1 MRTHSRILLLG
12 VVWLLLGGLLA
23 VGLHVRLTGIGK
35 STNEFMDRQLPV
47 AAALE
52 NVRSQV
58 LQAQTTC
65 HRLARMTDPAE
76 GAAAV
81 KRLDNELW
89 GIEKGVSTLEQTIAD
104 STLRMAFRPVSD
116 AVASWHRSARQFQAE
131 RELALLQDAPAAGG
145 VEPRSLAD
153 LSEMFDVAQDGMR
166 SFMDGDLRPSL
177 LARAESTRTIVSAV
191 RNESLT
197 LIALGSVA
205 GCALTIFM
213 ARAVRTQQRTAAQA
227 QERQEF
233 EARVTAAMSMAQ
245 TEGEAMRLVESILE
259 DVQPALPAAVLVA
272 DSSRAHLHQAAA
284 TSAAAGC
291 TPLCGVRAP
300 AHCTAVRRGFDI
312 TFPSSRMFD
321 ACPHLRDRET
331 GPASATCVPITITGQ
346 HVGVLHAV
354 TPDGK
359 PLEAAEVAR
368 LSLVAAKVGERI
380 GVLRAFSQSED
391 QATKDALTGLLN
403 RRSAEERVHQL
414 QRSGT
419 AFCIVYA
426 DIDHFK
432 RLNDTHGHETGDRV
446 LRLFSRIVAES
457 LRPTDIVARW
467 GGEEFVMLLPGTD
480 IRHAHPIIDRLRQ
493 AVIEGTSS
501 GSVPPV
507 TASFGLAECDPKDDF
522 SERLNEADAALLQ
535 AKKAGRNQVKLA
547 SVGALAAT
555 A

>member
-12 VVWLLLGGLLA
+12 VVWLVLGGLLA
-23 VGLHVRLTGIGK
+23 LGLHVRLTGIGK
-35 STNEFMDRQLPV
+35 STTEFMDRQLPM

-52 NVRSQV
+52 GVRSQV
-58 LQAQTTC
+58 LQAQAIC
-65 HRLARMTDPAE
+65 HRLARTTDPVQ
-76 GAAAV
+76 GASEV
-81 KRLDNELW
+81 KRLDDSLRE
-89 GIEKGVSTLEQTIAD
+89 IEKGLGTLEQSIAEP
-104 STLRMAFRPVSD
+104 SLQTAFRPVSD
-116 AVASWHRSARQFQAE
+116 AVATWHRSARRFHAE
-131 RELALLQDAPAAGG
+131 RQLELTQAVIETHANISDVSEHFDA
-145 VEPRSLAD
+145 
-153 LSEMFDVAQDGMR
+153 AQDGLR

-177 LARAESTRTIVSAV
+177 LARADATRTIVSAV

-205 GCALTIFM
+205 GCALTVFM
-213 ARAVRTQQRTAAQA
+213 ARAVRAQQRSAALA

-233 EARVTAAMSMAQ
+233 DSRVTAALSMAQ
-245 TEGEAMRLVESILE
+245 SEGEAMHLVESILE
-259 DVQPALPAAVLVA
+259 EVQPEVPAAVLVA
-272 DSSRAHLHQAAA
+272 DSSRAHLHQTAA
-284 TSAAAGC
+284 TPAAAGC

-300 AHCTAVRRGFDI
+300 SHCTAVRRGFDI
-312 TFPSSRMFD
+312 TFPSSREFD
-321 ACPHLRDRET
+321 ACPHLRNREN
-331 GPASATCVPITITGQ
+331 GPFSATCVPITITGQ

-354 TPDGK
+354 TPDRK
-359 PLEAAEVAR
+359 PLSSDSVAR
-368 LSLVAAKVGERI
+368 LTLIAAKVGERI

-403 RRSAEERVHQL
+403 RRSAEEEVHQL
-414 QRSGT
+414 QRNGT
-419 AFCIVYA
+419 SFCIVYA

-446 LRLFSRIVAES
+446 LRLFSRIVTEA

-467 GGEEFVMLLPGTD
+467 GGEEFVLILPNADT
-480 IRHAHPIIDRLRQ
+480 RVAHPIIDRLRQ
-493 AVIEGTSS
+493 AVMDGTST
-501 GSVPPV
+501 GSVPSI

-547 SVGALAAT
+547 SMAGLAAT